1 MTTYAPPPPENTMKC
16 PHCEEEIQVALV
28 RCEHCGSLLGEAN
41 WVEEYKELGQNMRF
55 YGNLYVVKPIRTN
68 ELVS

>member
-1 MTTYAPPPPENTMKC
+1 MTQC
-16 PHCEEEIQVALV
+16 PHCAKEIQVK
-28 RCEHCGSLLGEAN
+28 CEHCGSMLGEAN